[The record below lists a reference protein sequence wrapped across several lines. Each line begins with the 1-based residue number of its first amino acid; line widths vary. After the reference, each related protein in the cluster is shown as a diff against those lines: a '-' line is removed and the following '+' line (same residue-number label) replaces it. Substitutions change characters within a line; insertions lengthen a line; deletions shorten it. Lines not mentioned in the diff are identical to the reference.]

1 MREAPLFSASGAR
14 EASFTL
20 PQPFFDGTVNEPVL
34 HQAVT
39 TYLNNQRQ
47 GTAATK
53 IRKYVTGGNQKP
65 WRQKGTGRARS
76 GSTRSPL
83 WRGGGTVFGPIPRD
97 YRAAI
102 PAQVRQLARRSA
114 FNARAA
120 EGALVVI
127 EELAFDTPKTSRL
140 VGLLEQV
147 GAAGRKALVLTHGP
161 RTNVYLS
168 GRNVPNAQV
177 LPYTDAT
184 AYHVL
189 WADVVVVERA
199 ALGGGEAVATEATGG
214 GRQAKAGGRR
224 ATGDGRKAKVAPK
237 AKAAPRAKAAK
248 KATAPKKAS
257 RKKET
262 D

>member
-1 MREAPLFSASGAR
+1 MREAPLFSATGSRA
-14 EASFTL
+14 ASFSL

-34 HQAVT
+34 HQAVK

-47 GTAATK
+47 GTAQTK

-65 WRQKGTGRARS
+65 WRQKGTGRARQ
-76 GSTRSPL
+76 GSTRAPH

-102 PAQVRQLARRSA
+102 PVQVRQLARRSA

-127 EELAFDTPKTSRL
+127 EELAFDAPKTSRL
-140 VGLLEQV
+140 AGLLTQV
-147 GAAGRKALVLTHGP
+147 GAGDKKALVLTNGP
-161 RTNVYLS
+161 KTNVYLS
-168 GRNVPNAQV
+168 GRNLPNAQV
-177 LPYTDAT
+177 LPYSDAT

-199 ALGGGEAVATEATGG
+199 ALGGGEATAEAPAKGEGRGKAEGREEGQGRGAQGEGGQEGREEG
-214 GRQAKAGGRR
+214 GRAEEGIAQEG
-224 ATGDGRKAKVAPK
+224 
-237 AKAAPRAKAAK
+237 
-248 KATAPKKAS
+248 
-257 RKKET
+257 E
-262 D
+262 